1 MMAVARTESPG
12 PSRFILPIAGL
23 IGLGL
28 CVAGILVLFDPQ
40 GGPNLLASIYDALGN
55 GSGATDLRNGSGD
68 QVIAKLLLAVIAL
81 AVGVGGIWLLFLGV
95 GALVS
100 LLQPKWRDRILP
112 WVFVGPALLLLA
124 VFLVYPAAGTILRS
138 LQDDE
143 GQFTLANYAV
153 MTEPDFVTILRNNVI
168 WLIVGTGASVVLGL
182 IIAGLFDRVR
192 RESLAKTIIFLP
204 LAISLVGASVIW
216 GFVYAWQPAG
226 SPQIGLLNAIVV
238 GFGGEP
244 IPWLQ
249 TSPIN
254 VFCEIVILVW
264 LQTGFAMVV
273 LSAAIKGVSS
283 EVLEAARLDGATERQ
298 LFVRVIVPM
307 IRGSIITVA
316 TTIAIVTLKIFD
328 IVYVTTGG
336 RFNDDVVAN
345 RMFHEIFQ
353 FFDDGRRRR
362 ARDAAL
368 RRRPARDVHQPA
380 QLQTTAGGSMTAPA
394 PTIESKQ
401 AGASPP
407 GGRRSCGA
415 CRCACRSSSS
425 ASCGRCRRSACSS
438 RPCAIRR

>member
-1 MMAVARTESPG
+1 MAVARTESPG
-12 PSRFILPIAGL
+12 LSRFILPIAGL

-28 CVAGILVLFDPQ
+28 CGAGILVLLDPQ

-55 GSGATDLRNGSGD
+55 GVGRDRPAQRLRAIRWSPSSCWRS
-68 QVIAKLLLAVIAL
+68 IAL

-95 GALVS
+95 GSLVS

-138 LQDDE
+138 LQDNQ
-143 GQFTLANYAV
+143 GQFTLANYEV
-153 MTEPDFVTILRNNVI
+153 LTEPDFITILRNNVL
-168 WLIVGTGASVVLGL
+168 WLVFGTGASVLLGL

-216 GFVYAWQPAG
+216 GFMYAWQPAG

-238 GFGGEP
+238 AFGGEP

-249 TSPIN
+249 SSPIN

-273 LSAAIKGVSS
+273 LSAAIKGVPS
-283 EVLEAARLDGATERQ
+283 ELLEAARLDGATERQ
-298 LFVRVIVPM
+298 LFLRVIVPN
-307 IRGSIITVA
+307 IRGSIITVS
-316 TTIAIVTLKIFD
+316 TTIAIVTIKIFD

-336 RFNDDVVAN
+336 RFNDDVVAV
-345 RMFHEIFQ
+345 RMFHEMFQ
-353 FFDDGRRRR
+353 FFDDGVG
-362 ARDAAL
+362 AAL
-368 RRRPARDVHQPA
+368 ATLLFVAVLPVMYVNLHNFRRQQR
-380 QLQTTAGGSMTAPA
+380 
-394 PTIESKQ
+394 Q
-401 AGASPP
+401 A
-407 GGRRSCGA
+407 
-415 CRCACRSSSS
+415 
-425 ASCGRCRRSACSS
+425 
-438 RPCAIRR
+438 